1 MSIDVIAIL
10 MFKYQWVV
18 GTLLHSH
25 RVYLSTCGLLVPW
38 MKKFGGV
45 LVWMTMLLL
54 LLLGLASIIAHAD
67 LVIRPS
73 DHVLLGTDYHLYQH
87 QHHHHR
93 LKETVDSSIPDVV
106 VPVVVVVS
114 PDMNHRHHRVQME
127 EEAGD
132 VATEPTTP
140 SQPAV
145 TAA

>member
-93 LKETVDSSIPDVV
+93 LKETVDSSIPDKMVEILNRHI
-106 VPVVVVVS
+106 PVEQVKMV
-114 PDMNHRHHRVQME
+114 NN
-127 EEAGD
+127 GD
-132 VATEPTTP
+132 ITTETHPKVAATGNT
-140 SQPAV
+140 SNKI
-145 TAA
+145 